1 MNIEGG
7 PRYKPPEVSR
17 GSPVLHYS
25 LTISVG
31 PTIATIVYFY
41 MCNLINSCSS
51 SSSSSIRAHT
61 LGKKCLQD
69 SISQGLAKP
78 CTHLGNLLGIVR
90 LQNIDLQLIIY

>member
-25 LTISVG
+25 LTISV
-31 PTIATIVYFY
+31 ATIVYFY

-51 SSSSSIRAHT
+51 SSSS
-61 LGKKCLQD
+61 
-69 SISQGLAKP
+69 
-78 CTHLGNLLGIVR
+78 
-90 LQNIDLQLIIY
+90 

>member
-25 LTISVG
+25 IIDYLC
-31 PTIATIVYFY
+31 TIATIVYFY

-51 SSSSSIRAHT
+51 SYM
-61 LGKKCLQD
+61 L
-69 SISQGLAKP
+69 
-78 CTHLGNLLGIVR
+78 VV
-90 LQNIDLQLIIY
+90 LICSRTK